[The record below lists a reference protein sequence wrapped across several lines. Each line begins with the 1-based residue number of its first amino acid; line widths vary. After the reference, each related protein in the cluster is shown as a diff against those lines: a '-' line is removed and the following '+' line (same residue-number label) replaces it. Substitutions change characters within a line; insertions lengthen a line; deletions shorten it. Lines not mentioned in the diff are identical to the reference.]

1 MADGNGDV
9 VPATIRS
16 SRSRSGAGSIFPGGS
31 SESNPGIESHTLGEL
46 VFRLMIGEGA
56 RRRDGL
62 GGVRAGGPRQR
73 GNGFVERRDVL
84 AHHLCPEHRGGSIAT
99 EDKIASCETV

>member
-31 SESNPGIESHTLGEL
+31 SESNLGIELHTLGEPAIRL
-46 VFRLMIGEGA
+46 VISEGA
-56 RRRDGL
+56 RR
-62 GGVRAGGPRQR
+62 P
-73 GNGFVERRDVL
+73 
-84 AHHLCPEHRGGSIAT
+84 
-99 EDKIASCETV
+99 